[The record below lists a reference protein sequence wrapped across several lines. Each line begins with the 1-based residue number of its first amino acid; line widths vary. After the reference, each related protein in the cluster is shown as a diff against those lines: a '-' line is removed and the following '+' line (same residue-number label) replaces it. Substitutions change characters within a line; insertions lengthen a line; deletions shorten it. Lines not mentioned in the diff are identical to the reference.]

1 MYLLVAIP
9 LSLLALALLAAP
21 LQKKYFLFPY
31 LFFFIGPVL
40 TYFGVIGVLTG
51 FNGSEFGGGYTFGI
65 TFYTVYIA
73 YQISK
78 HKELLKKHPLK
89 FIFSVINPLYLFSGP
104 IPINS
109 LINTKSF
116 RLKRISKIFYV
127 VNSDLIL
134 GLFFAAILAPSLT
147 PYFYLKSSTNIIDI
161 FLFGLIFEFFVYF
174 NFAGYSMIAWALMRL
189 IGIKAPRNFRQPFGA
204 NSIVDYWQRWHIS
217 LSSIL
222 KELFFTKTKPLL
234 GMYGAVFTVFISSA
248 LWHGVTINFVLWGL
262 FHSILWC
269 LAHYLNKVNF
279 KILNYILLVFG
290 IVVGRV
296 IFSEIDWATL
306 SSKLSVIIDFIKW
319 NGDSE
324 YIFLT
329 AGLRDKINLLFV
341 VFVIGWEVVAP
352 RFGFSDRDYKHLKSP
367 YVSTLIAVYVCL
379 AFVGF
384 NGEPVYGNR

>member
-1 MYLLVAIP
+1 MYLIVAIT
-9 LSLLALALLAAP
+9 LSLLALTILAVP

-31 LFFFIGPVL
+31 LFFFIGPIL

-51 FNGSEFGGGYTFGI
+51 FNGSGLAAGYTFGI

-78 HKELLKKHPLK
+78 NKKLLKKNPLS

-109 LINTKSF
+109 LINTRSF
-116 RLKRISKIFYV
+116 RPKRALKIFYV

-147 PYFYLKSSTNIIDI
+147 PYFYLKNSTNIIDI
-161 FLFGLIFEFFVYF
+161 FLFGLLFEFFVYF

-217 LSSIL
+217 FSIVL

-234 GMYGAVFTVFISSA
+234 GVYGAVFTVFISSA
-248 LWHGVTINFVLWGL
+248 LWHGATFNFVLWGL

-269 LAHYLNKVNF
+269 LGHYLNKVNF
-279 KILNYILLVFG
+279 IILNYILLVFG

-306 SSKLSVIIDFIKW
+306 SSKLSVIIDFTKW

-324 YIFLT
+324 YIFLSVR
-329 AGLRDKINLLFV
+329 LRDRINLFFV
-341 VFVIGWEVVAP
+341 VFVIGWEVISP
-352 RFGFSDRDYKHLKSP
+352 RFGFSHRDYQHLKSP